1 MRLRLL
7 FCLALVGIAG
17 VAPAQAQ
24 AQDWPA
30 PFEPT
35 QVLTLEL
42 EMDPA
47 DWDTIRHDTTNEI
60 EVPAMFRA
68 TGDAGP
74 ILVSVRRKSSRALPS
89 EADPIKVGMKVDINE
104 FVDQKWRKLTKLSLE
119 NGSDTDPVS
128 EGLAW
133 NLHELASTGG
143 YYGGSRHAG
152 LASWVRVY
160 VNGDYLGVYVNAE
173 ERDKQFLKNR
183 ATWFDD
189 QTWLYE
195 IDDIG
200 AFELEEG
207 DPHSPTYALLC
218 FPPFRSAKAPGTCAT
233 PDDASLAALL
243 PAQIDMQSMLT
254 EGAVDA
260 FSSNGDAL
268 FTHGKNFR
276 HVDFASELGL
286 ERLYFMWDLD
296 GAITNTN
303 AHIYG
308 RPSKRRFEQSD
319 YERVI
324 LNHPDFRLQ
333 YNAILLG
340 LTAPG
345 DASTAPGPL
354 SELRLHAFLDAVE
367 PALAAPLAQDP
378 FQPITA
384 ASHFAGLRDWVSD
397 RVAVVRRLAVANQPA
412 PRPPY
417 GP

>member
-1 MRLRLL
+1 M
-7 FCLALVGIAG
+7 
-17 VAPAQAQ
+17 
-24 AQDWPA
+24 
-30 PFEPT
+30 
-35 QVLTLEL
+35 
-42 EMDPA
+42 
-47 DWDTIRHDTTNEI
+47 
-60 EVPAMFRA
+60 
-68 TGDAGP
+68 
-74 ILVSVRRKSSRALPS
+74 
-89 EADPIKVGMKVDINE
+89 
-104 FVDQKWRKLTKLSLE
+104 
-119 NGSDTDPVS
+119 S

-133 NLHELASTGG
+133 NLHELASAGG

-152 LASWVRVY
+152 ARVMGQGVR
-160 VNGDYLGVYVNAE
+160 NGEYLGVYVNAE

-183 ATWFDD
+183 GTWFED

-200 AFELEEG
+200 GFELEEG
-207 DPHSPTYALLC
+207 DPHSPTYDRLC
-218 FPPFRSAKAPGTCAT
+218 FPPFRSAKTRGTCAT
-233 PDDASLAALL
+233 PGDASLAALL

-286 ERLYFMWDLD
+286 MRLYFMWDLD
-296 GAITNTN
+296 GAITNTS

-308 RPSKRRFEQSD
+308 RSSKRRFEQSD

-345 DASTAPGPL
+345 NAFTAPGPL
-354 SELRLHAFLDAVE
+354 SETRLHAFLDAVA

-378 FQPITA
+378 FQPIAA
-384 ASHFAGLRDWVSD
+384 ASHFAGLREWVSD
-397 RVAVVRRLAVANQPA
+397 RVAIVRQLAIANQPA

-417 GP
+417 AP